1 MELLNKDT
9 LSGVICGHD
18 TLILDS
24 RRDADFKGH
33 LFFLAYQAEL
43 LKPWHFQFTEIYA
56 NLFFGIDSSLLNFTV
71 SFRFELVWTPQ

>member
-9 LSGVICGHD
+9 LSGAICGHD

-24 RRDADFKGH
+24 RRAADFKGH

-43 LKPWHFQFTEIYA
+43 LKP
-56 NLFFGIDSSLLNFTV
+56 
-71 SFRFELVWTPQ
+71 